1 MILIKLLFD
10 HWREILL
17 ITCLV
22 VVVWLQI
29 KEKSEILKKRNNN
42 N

>member
-1 MILIKLLFD
+1 MMLFNLLYD

-17 ITCLV
+17 ITCIV

-42 N
+42 D